1 MSPQVEPPV
10 RTHADF
16 ISNSSRWAHVKLRS
30 GDIIVTTP
38 PKSGTTWLQGI
49 LALLLSGDPNVTADI
64 SMKAPWIDMEFRD
77 IKDVTARIDAQDHR
91 RHLKSHAPLDCLP
104 SCNEVSYITVYRH
117 PLDVYFSYM
126 RHYDNIQVDLKDP
139 LAQGPLQERFERFL
153 EADAGHVCLRSI
165 VSHFKSTVQLE
176 PRANVLRLHYKD
188 MLRDLPHAFGQIT
201 KLIDV
206 DHDAGVMNTL
216 IEAAR
221 FDKMRANS
229 DRFAPSAGQGFWKND
244 KNFFDSATSNKWDGK
259 LTDAELAA
267 YDFHMSQLLHP
278 VERRWLEWGSDP
290 VA

>member
-1 MSPQVEPPV
+1 
-10 RTHADF
+10 
-16 ISNSSRWAHVKLRS
+16 
-30 GDIIVTTP
+30 
-38 PKSGTTWLQGI
+38 
-49 LALLLSGDPNVTADI
+49 
-64 SMKAPWIDMEFRD
+64 
-77 IKDVTARIDAQDHR
+77 
-91 RHLKSHAPLDCLP
+91 
-104 SCNEVSYITVYRH
+104 
-117 PLDVYFSYM
+117 
-126 RHYDNIQVDLKDP
+126 
-139 LAQGPLQERFERFL
+139 
-153 EADAGHVCLRSI
+153 
-165 VSHFKSTVQLE
+165 
-176 PRANVLRLHYKD
+176 